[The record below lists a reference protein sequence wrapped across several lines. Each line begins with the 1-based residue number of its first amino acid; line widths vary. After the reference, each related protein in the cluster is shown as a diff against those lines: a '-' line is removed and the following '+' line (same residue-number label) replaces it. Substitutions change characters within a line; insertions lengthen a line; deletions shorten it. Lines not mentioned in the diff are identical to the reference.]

1 MKGAELVQNLKTFI
15 KKGNIRSPAVLFFI
29 GIDLL
34 ALAAVLLTDLA
45 NALVFVGI
53 STGMLLLCWLIV
65 DITRKMQAPIIEVRG
80 AGWEL
85 AFGLLILAVWTFVPL
100 PTLDF
105 GDGWRLGLIL
115 RKSLLIV
122 VLPFIFLKL
131 RKYPLASMG
140 LTTANWKKNLAVG
153 LITFAAMAIPSAF
166 YGGTAG
172 LLLHGEIT
180 LAQAAIAFPIY
191 FAHNLFLSGFSE
203 EFFFRAF
210 MQTRLSKMLKS
221 QIGGLLIAALLFGFV
236 HLDDIMH
243 WYPGTTAVEAFCRA
257 FFVQTSTGLVF
268 GVLWQRTRSL
278 IPGVFTHTALNSLN
292 NFASIIPQLGL

>member
-1 MKGAELVQNLKTFI
+1 VQNLKTFI

-29 GIDLL
+29 GVYAL
-34 ALAAVLLTDLA
+34 ALAATLLTDLA
-45 NALVFVGI
+45 NALIFVGI
-53 STGMLLLCWLIV
+53 SAGMLLLCWLIV
-65 DITRKMQAPIIEVRG
+65 DITRKVRKPVIEIRG
-80 AGWEL
+80 AALEL
-85 AFGLLILAVWTFVPL
+85 AFGLLILTVWTFVPL
-100 PTLDF
+100 PKLDF
-105 GDGWRLGLIL
+105 GDNWRLGLVL

-122 VLPFIFLKL
+122 VLPFVLLKL
-131 RKYPLASMG
+131 RKYPLTSMG

-153 LITFAAMAIPSAF
+153 LITFAALAIPGAF
-166 YGGTAG
+166 YSGTADLIISG
-172 LLLHGEIT
+172 KIT
-180 LAQAAIAFPIY
+180 LAQATIALPIY
-191 FAHNLFLSGFSE
+191 FVHNLFLSGFSE

-210 MQTRLSKMLKS
+210 IQTRLSKVLKS

-292 NFASIIPQLGL
+292 SFASIIPQLGL